1 MKIQLERNLKPY
13 PHRLCCVAC
22 QHVFSGGRS
31 RVLLR
36 HRGGSF
42 AGDVCTSC
50 LQQGTSHIQQ
60 QLKDRAIA
68 LFKQPLSD
76 GIAPSPHK
84 KALELW
90 ELATSHLVMP
100 PFYYWWWQRLTI
112 FAADTQD
119 LELARRESSELRSRQ
134 PKLPTITFLTEEPPI
149 GKDN

>member
-13 PHRLCCVAC
+13 PHRLRCVAC

-36 HRGGSF
+36 HQSGSF
-42 AGDVCTSC
+42 AGDVCTNC
-50 LQQGTSHIQQ
+50 LGQGTSHIQQ

-76 GIAPSPHK
+76 NNSPSPHK

-90 ELATSHLVMP
+90 ELATSPLVMP
-100 PFYYWWWQRLTI
+100 PFYYWWWRRLTI
-112 FAADTQD
+112 FAAETQD
-119 LELARRESSELRSRQ
+119 LELARREPSENRSR
-134 PKLPTITFLTEEPPI
+134 PSTLPTITFLTEEPPI